1 MNGTGGVCLEQA
13 SLNSQMLTFDC
24 CSSTNRMIFLGETFS
39 GFVTVHNDSQEVVK
53 EVLLKVCKMKFHRP
67 LIVNSELFR
76 DIHNYGLF
84 LFSLLLSSF
93 PPSSLFFF
101 SLPFSPL
108 LSFLLI
114 FLSPLPPLLSP
125 LLLVFLSPPLG
136 GAPHSLTTNLPAG
149 TTSDPPAQP
158 RRV

>member
-1 MNGTGGVCLEQA
+1 MNGTGGDCLEQA

-76 DIHNYGLF
+76 DIHNYGYF
-84 LFSLLLSSF
+84 FSLSSF
-93 PPSSLFFF
+93 LPFLLPPSS
-101 SLPFSPL
+101 FSPYPSPLSYPSFSSSFLLFLPSSL
-108 LSFLLI
+108 LSFLYF
-114 FLSPLPPLLSP
+114 FLPL
-125 LLLVFLSPPLG
+125 
-136 GAPHSLTTNLPAG
+136 
-149 TTSDPPAQP
+149 
-158 RRV
+158 